1 MEKGV
6 GRCYLC
12 SSQRELEESHIWPRF
27 AYKEYVASQETGGR
41 FTDLQSLSRHNRQLK
56 KSWMCRS
63 CEQLLNKFETPTA
76 AFLRRINPNSDGPFA
91 YGRYLL
97 PFSVSL
103 SWRVANYYVPQATK
117 GPDTVRG
124 PDVTFISYSKLP
136 READLDDYVETPP
149 DAVFEVQ
156 SASDRWSEVLRKVA
170 EYLKF
175 GVSAVY
181 VFDSEAV
188 RIHCYFPDAPEQIL
202 TTADDF
208 VGVGLLSGF
217 RVPVAKFFE

>member
-117 GPDTVRG
+117 PV
-124 PDVTFISYSKLP
+124 Y
-136 READLDDYVETPP
+136 AD
-149 DAVFEVQ
+149 
-156 SASDRWSEVLRKVA
+156 VLRPA
-170 EYLKF
+170 MRRWRQFLLGRSRNL
-175 GVSAVY
+175 GVFSTMR
-181 VFDSEAV
+181 SLPSV
-188 RIHCYFPDAPEQIL
+188 RTSTARTPSS
-202 TTADDF
+202 TADWEARCSIRKGCSY
-208 VGVGLLSGF
+208 GVWVRSSSFLFLTGINFPPQKHESS
-217 RVPVAKFFE
+217 AKVNSKQAEV